1 MAAMF
6 EQTEV
11 VTAGLVPD
19 PMLPVPYRIQ
29 RVRQETDDT
38 FTLEILPEDSSKG
51 FCFAPGQF
59 NMLYV
64 FGVGEV
70 PISISSD
77 PDDAPLLK
85 HTTRVVG
92 TVTKAM
98 RKLKRGEVMGIR
110 GPFGS
115 HWPVGSGGGPHQ
127 PGFGLEDPRGQ
138 RVAIGVLADSPFLF
152 FRAPDGEKR
161 MSMDLSIFEKPMLWM
176 GDETGPRM
184 SLGVEQSDTPGPLD
198 RNWALDF
205 GPNTAR
211 IGMFAERV
219 EGKTYVRGLF
229 SVNRDRVLYPYPY
242 EQPK

>member
-1 MAAMF
+1 MKQTLLLVAAL
-6 EQTEV
+6 V
-11 VTAGLVPD
+11 AGFVGGILGT
-19 PMLPVPYRIQ
+19 LAI
-29 RVRQETDDT
+29 RVREQPRSEQIVRAHS
-38 FTLEILPEDSSKG
+38 FQLL
-51 FCFAPGQF
+51 
-59 NMLYV
+59 
-64 FGVGEV
+64 GESGKV
-70 PISISSD
+70 ISSWGID
-77 PDDAPLLK
+77 KDGNALL
-85 HTTRVVG
+85 V
-92 TVTKAM
+92 
-98 RKLKRGEVMGIR
+98 
-110 GPFGS
+110 FGS